1 MLLHWLDIRLARL
14 GLAVVIVA
22 ITTLALMP
30 GQDVP
35 VTTSW
40 DKLDHWLAFFT
51 LSFLANHAFPQHSYW
66 RAVALALVAYGI
78 GIEVAQSLTPDRDG
92 DAMDVVA
99 DSVGI
104 LIYGVLL
111 QMRLLL
117 AKPLSAK

>member
-14 GLAVVIVA
+14 GLAVAIVA

-30 GQDVP
+30 GQEVP

-40 DKLDHWLAFFT
+40 DKLDHWLAFFA
-51 LSFLANHAFPQHSYW
+51 LSFLANHAFPQRSFW
-66 RAVALALVAYGI
+66 RAIALALVAYGI
-78 GIEVAQSLTPDRDG
+78 GIEVAQSLTPDRDA

-104 LIYGVLL
+104 CIYGALL

-117 AKPLSAK
+117 SKPLSAK